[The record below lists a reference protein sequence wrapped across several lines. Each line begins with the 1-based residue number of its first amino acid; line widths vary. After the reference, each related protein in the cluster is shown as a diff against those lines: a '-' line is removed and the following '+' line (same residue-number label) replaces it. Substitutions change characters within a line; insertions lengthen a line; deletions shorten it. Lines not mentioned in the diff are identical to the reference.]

1 MIRITVTQK
10 DGAYVS
16 VESEGHAGYAEE
28 GQDIICSAVS
38 ALIVN
43 TVDSIETFTEDRLL
57 CESDDG
63 YVYFSFPDGYGAQTE
78 LLVKSLLLGLDSIRR
93 DYGTKYLKIAF
104 REV

>member
-16 VESEGHAGYAEE
+16 VESEGHADYAEE

-43 TVDSIETFTEDRLL
+43 AVNSIETFTEDRIL

-63 YVYFSFPDGYGAQTE
+63 YVYFSLPDGHGEKTDAAIMEQ
-78 LLVKSLLLGLDSIRR
+78 SI
-93 DYGTKYLKIAF
+93 
-104 REV
+104 

>member
-16 VESEGHAGYAEE
+16 VESEGHADYAEE

-43 TVDSIETFTEDRLL
+43 AVNSIETFTEDRIL

-63 YVYFSFPDGYGAQTE
+63 YVYFSLPRSDGPPQWPY
-78 LLVKSLLLGLDSIRR
+78 SFSS
-93 DYGTKYLKIAF
+93 
-104 REV
+104 

>member
-16 VESEGHAGYAEE
+16 VESEGHADYAEE

-43 TVDSIETFTEDRLL
+43 AVNSIETFTEDRIL

-63 YVYFSFPDGYGAQTE
+63 YVYFSLLDGHGETTE
-78 LLVKSLLLGLDSIRR
+78 LLVKSALLRLVSIPR
-93 DYGTKYLKIAF
+93 DYGTK
-104 REV
+104 

>member
-16 VESEGHAGYAEE
+16 VESEGHADYAEE

-43 TVDSIETFTEDRLL
+43 AVNSIETFTEDRIL

-63 YVYFSFPDGYGAQTE
+63 YVYFSLPDGHGDAAIMEQ
-78 LLVKSLLLGLDSIRR
+78 SI
-93 DYGTKYLKIAF
+93 
-104 REV
+104 

>member
-16 VESEGHAGYAEE
+16 VESEGHADYAEE

-43 TVDSIETFTEDRLL
+43 AVNSIETFTEDRIL

-63 YVYFSFPDGYGAQTE
+63 YVYFSLPIEF
-78 LLVKSLLLGLDSIRR
+78 L
-93 DYGTKYLKIAF
+93 
-104 REV
+104 

>member
-16 VESEGHAGYAEE
+16 IESKGHAGYGQE

-38 ALIVN
+38 ALVVN
-43 TVDSIETFTEDRLL
+43 TVDSIETFTEDRIV
-57 CESDDG
+57 CQADDG
-63 YVYFSFPDGYGAQTE
+63 YVKFSFPDGYGGQTE